1 MEKSPSYFGQSF
13 LILLLSAVIFLGLKR
28 LLPDKIFAEVTPS
41 QNVVVDSML
50 IDAFSTQDAPGAVTA
65 NADSLSLPPEKG
77 AVFPI
82 EDFEHYR
89 GMEYLVPF
97 FEKLQA
103 LESGRE
109 TNVRIAYF
117 GDSMT
122 DGDMIVSDFRNR
134 YQQQYGGQGVGFV
147 PMTSASAASRSTLTH
162 EFSKNWTEVS
172 YLNRKYPPSPFGVS
186 GHVFF
191 ASDSASSAWV
201 RFKPPLRKSPDLFRP
216 TLFYGKSNN
225 PNGRMFLLSGR
236 DTAKFALSGQELVN
250 KIALPTTR
258 KLHAHFANSAGVP
271 LYGFNFD
278 DGRGVHV
285 DNFSQRGN
293 SGIPLVNLKPQVM
306 NAFQREFGY
315 DLIVLHYGTNVLNY
329 GTKAYSW
336 YERSMKKAVDNLREC
351 FPGAAILVI
360 STSDKASKYD
370 TEMRTDSAVV
380 PLTRAQ
386 KRYAMQSKAAYVDL
400 FTLMGGSG
408 AMVRWVEETPA
419 MANKDYTHFN
429 FRGSRKVADLIYGQ
443 LDEGYATY
451 KKRTA
456 KAKKT
461 AP

>member
-1 MEKSPSYFGQSF
+1 MEKSPSYFRQSF
-13 LILLLSAVIFLGLKR
+13 LILLLSAVFFLGLKQI
-28 LLPDKIFAEVTPS
+28 LPEKIFAEVKPS

-50 IDAFSTQDAPGAVTA
+50 IDAFSSGEAASSVSAD
-65 NADSLSLPPEKG
+65 ADSLSIPLTKD
-77 AVFPI
+77 AIFSA

-89 GMEYLVPF
+89 GMEHLLPF

-103 LESGRE
+103 LESGQE
-109 TNVRIAYF
+109 AKVRIAYF

-147 PMTSASAASRSTLTH
+147 PMTSASAGSRSTLTH

-172 YLNRKYPPSPFGVS
+172 YLNRKYPPRPFGVS

-191 ASDSASSAWV
+191 ADDSTSSAWV
-201 RFKPPLRKSPDLFRP
+201 RFKPPVRKSPDLFRP

-225 PNGRMFLLSGR
+225 PQARMFLLSGR
-236 DTAKFALSGQELVN
+236 DTTKFPLSGRELLN
-250 KIALPTTR
+250 KIELPTTR
-258 KLHAHFANSAGVP
+258 RLHAHFQHSAGVP

-293 SGIPLVNLKPQVM
+293 SGIPLVNLKPEVM
-306 NAFQREFGY
+306 NAFHREFGY

-336 YERSMKKAVDNLREC
+336 YERSMQKAVANLRDC

-360 STSDKASKYD
+360 SASDKASKYD
-370 TEMRTDSAVV
+370 TEMRTDSAVL

-386 KRYAMQSKAAYVDL
+386 KRYAMQSKAGYVDL
-400 FTLMGGSG
+400 FSLMGGSG

-429 FRGSRKVADLIYGQ
+429 FRGSRKIADLIYTQ

-451 KKRTA
+451 KKRRFKSQ
-456 KAKKT
+456 KAT
-461 AP
+461 P

>member
-28 LLPDKIFAEVTPS
+28 ILPDKIFPEVTPS

-50 IDAFSTQDAPGAVTA
+50 IDAFSSDEPVNATVA
-65 NADSLSLPPEKG
+65 ADSVWAPMMHGHIFPPE
-77 AVFPI
+77 
-82 EDFEHYR
+82 DFDDYR
-89 GMEYLVPF
+89 GLEHLVPF
-97 FEKLQA
+97 FEKLHA
-103 LESGRE
+103 LESGTE

-134 YQQQYGGQGVGFV
+134 YQQKYGGQGVGFV
-147 PMTSASAASRSTLTH
+147 PMTSASASSRSTLSH

-191 ASDSASSAWV
+191 ADDSTSSSWV
-201 RFKPPLRKSPDLFRP
+201 RFKPPVRKSPDLFRP

-225 PNGRMFLLSGR
+225 PLAHMFLLSGR
-236 DTAKFALSGQELVN
+236 DTTKFLLSGRSLLN
-250 KIALPTTR
+250 KIELPTTR
-258 KLHAHFANSAGVP
+258 RLTAHFQHSAGVP
-271 LYGFNFD
+271 LYGFNFG

-285 DNFSQRGN
+285 DNFSQRGS
-293 SGIPLVNLKPQVM
+293 SGIPLVNLKPEVM

-336 YERSMKKAVDNLREC
+336 YERSMKKAITNLREC

-370 TEMRTDSAVV
+370 TEMQTDSAVV

-386 KRYAMQSKAAYVDL
+386 KRYAMQSETAYLDL
-400 FTLMGGSG
+400 FSLMGGSG
-408 AMVRWVEETPA
+408 TMVRWVEETPA

-429 FRGSRKVADLIYGQ
+429 FRGSKKIADLIFTE
-443 LDEGYATY
+443 LDQGYATF
-451 KKRTA
+451 KKRRF
-456 KAKKT
+456 KSQKS